1 MLYPAFPLKIL
12 HLSRAKSIY
21 NPEIKQLLMINLEKE
36 LTLSEFQ
43 QVVFQRIRVELGAE
57 ARDRIIQSHQ
67 FLEKFSR
74 NKIIYGV
81 NTGFGP
87 MAQYRV
93 AEEDSVNLQLN
104 LIRSHA
110 TGAGAILSEVD
121 VRALMLAR
129 LNTLSLGKSG
139 IDISVAEVL
148 IQLINLEITPL
159 IFEHGGVGAS
169 GDLVQLAHLALV
181 LIGEGEVFYQGKRR
195 DTEEVFRQ
203 KNIRPAKITIREG
216 LAIMNGTSGMT
227 GLGLVNIVYAKQL
240 LDWSVFCSSVINEI
254 VKAYDDHLSEE
265 LNQAKLHKGQQQI
278 AKLMRNHLKDSGL
291 TRSRKEEFY
300 NTDHAKTELFKEK
313 VQEYYS
319 LRCVPQVL
327 GPVMDTLSQ
336 TTKILLEEVNSAND
350 NPIIDIKTEQVY
362 HGGNFHGDY
371 ISLEMDK
378 LRLVMTKTSMLAERQ
393 INYLLNP
400 KLNDMLPAFVNASKL
415 GLNFGMQGA
424 QFPAVST
431 TAENQMLSNSMYVH
445 SIPNN
450 NDNQDIVSMGANSA
464 MMTRKVINNCYEV
477 LATEMA
483 TILQALYILQYDD
496 RLSSSTTLK
505 IDDLKKIFP
514 QIIEDRVLYKDIQ
527 NLKGYLKTHQAYD

>member
-12 HLSRAKSIY
+12 HLSRAKSLY

-43 QVVFQRIRVELGAE
+43 QVVFQRTRVELGVE

-216 LAIMNGTSGMT
+216 LAIMNGTSAMT

-265 LNQAKLHKGQQQI
+265 LNQAKRHKGQQQI

-350 NPIIDIKTEQVY
+350 NPIIDVKTEQVY

-400 KLNDMLPAFVNASKL
+400 KLNDFLPAFVNASKL

-464 MMTRKVINNCYEV
+464 MLTRKVIDNCYEV

-505 IDDLKKIFP
+505 IEDLKKIFP
-514 QIIEDRVLYKDIQ
+514 QIKEDRVLYKDIQ

>member
-12 HLSRAKSIY
+12 HLSRAKSLY

-43 QVVFQRIRVELGAE
+43 QVVFQRTRVELGVE

-216 LAIMNGTSGMT
+216 LAIMNGTSAMT

-291 TRSRKEEFY
+291 TRSRKEELY

-400 KLNDMLPAFVNASKL
+400 KLNDFLPAFVNASKL

-464 MMTRKVINNCYEV
+464 MMTRKVIDNCYEV

-505 IDDLKKIFP
+505 IEDLKKIFP

>member
-1 MLYPAFPLKIL
+1 
-12 HLSRAKSIY
+12 
-21 NPEIKQLLMINLEKE
+21 MINLEKE

-43 QVVFQRIRVELGAE
+43 QVVFQRTRVELGVE

-216 LAIMNGTSGMT
+216 LAIMNGTSAMT

-265 LNQAKLHKGQQQI
+265 LNQAKRHKGQQQI

-350 NPIIDIKTEQVY
+350 NPIIDVKTEQVY

-400 KLNDMLPAFVNASKL
+400 KLNDFLPAFVNASKL

-464 MMTRKVINNCYEV
+464 MLTRKVIDNCYEV

-505 IDDLKKIFP
+505 IEDLKKIFP
-514 QIIEDRVLYKDIQ
+514 QIKEDRVLYKDIQ

>member
-12 HLSRAKSIY
+12 HLSRAKSLY

-43 QVVFQRIRVELGAE
+43 QVVFQRTRVELGVE

-216 LAIMNGTSGMT
+216 LAIMNGTSAMT

-291 TRSRKEEFY
+291 TRSRKEELY

-400 KLNDMLPAFVNASKL
+400 KLNDFLPAFVNASKL

-483 TILQALYILQYDD
+483 TILQALYILQYDS
-496 RLSSSTTLK
+496 RLSSATTLK